1 MIKITFNKESEYQ
14 WIRKIIDNGVLN
26 GSSLTDF
33 FEMHGISTKQTV
45 EYAKGENYIDDI
57 CETHKCGKDACTVIL
72 DELTDKNL

>member
-26 GSSLTDF
+26 GFGLAEF
-33 FEMHGISTKQTV
+33 FKMHGISAEQTV

-57 CETHKCGKDACTVIL
+57 IF
-72 DELTDKNL
+72 DK